1 MNGLKIEGEM
11 FDRVRED
18 LNNVLE
24 GTIRAL
30 IEKGGS
36 NATARVGLD
45 IALDRQ
51 MVFDSGS
58 TRGREMIC
66 PRLTYS
72 VKAAMQQ
79 KAEVKG
85 KIEEGYQLEFDDS
98 GRIGLSRLGQ
108 EQEKLY

>member
-18 LNNVLE
+18 LNDVLE

-36 NATARVGLD
+36 NATVRVGLD
-45 IALDRQ
+45 ISLDRQ

-58 TRGREMIC
+58 ARGREMIC

-85 KIEEGYQLEFDDS
+85 KIEEGYQLELDDS